1 MPNISIRDVPEAVHL
16 ALKAEARRNRRS
28 LNREILNRLED
39 SLAREPRDAEALLE
53 RIRLRKRVIGPIA
66 AGPDIVRELLGAGRR

>member
-1 MPNISIRDVPEAVHL
+1 MPNISVRDVPEAVHL

-39 SLAREPRDAEALLE
+39 SLAREPRDSEALLE

-66 AGPDIVRELLGAGRR
+66 AGPEIVRELLDAGRR

>member
-1 MPNISIRDVPEAVHL
+1 MPNISVRDVPEAVHL

-39 SLAREPRDAEALLE
+39 SLARKPRDADALLE
-53 RIRLRKRVIGPIA
+53 RIRSRKRAIGPIDA
-66 AGPDIVRELLGAGRR
+66 VPEIARELLDAGRR